1 MTLLKVIVFI
11 AYFSLLLELT
21 IFHVPSKVSL
31 GSSWKNI
38 NKRKYFSQFRFLF
51 VLIAF
56 LTFLY
61 PLYRLISEVDSD
73 NKMHWTW
80 LLLGLLLIVIGRII
94 SLVAVFQLRR
104 NNSQK
109 NDDYHLHRKG
119 VYFYSRNPIQIGLYL
134 FLTGLLTLFMN
145 VFFLLGIL
153 IYICYMHQ
161 VLKEEEAFL
170 EYQFGTPYLDYKKQ
184 TSRYF

>member
-1 MTLLKVIVFI
+1 MTLLKGIVFI

-31 GSSWKNI
+31 GSSWKHK

-61 PLYRLISEVDSD
+61 PLYRLILEVESD

-80 LLLGLLLIVIGRII
+80 LLLGLLLVVLGRII

-119 VYFYSRNPIQIGLYL
+119 IYFYSRNPIQIGLYL
-134 FLTGLLTLFMN
+134 FLFGLVVLFVN
-145 VFFLLGIL
+145 IFFLIGIL

-170 EYQFGTPYLDYKKQ
+170 EHQYGTPYLDYKKQ
-184 TSRYF
+184 TSRYL